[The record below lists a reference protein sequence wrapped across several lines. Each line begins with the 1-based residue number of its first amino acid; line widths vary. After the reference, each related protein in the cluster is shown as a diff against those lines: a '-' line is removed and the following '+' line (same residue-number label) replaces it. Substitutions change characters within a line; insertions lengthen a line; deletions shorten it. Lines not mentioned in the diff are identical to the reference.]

1 VIRVRLGR
9 VLVVVGIIIAATWL
23 ILLAIVVAAESVARL
38 FTGVYRSVVGLGVFL
53 AFLALAVALAEALR
67 VKVLPKLIS
76 ARA

>member
-1 VIRVRLGR
+1 VRLGR
-9 VLVVVGIIIAATWL
+9 VLVVVGSIIAATWL

-53 AFLALAVALAEALR
+53 AFLTLAVALAEALR

>member
-1 VIRVRLGR
+1 VRLGR
-9 VLVVVGIIIAATWL
+9 VLGVVGSIILATWL

>member
-1 VIRVRLGR
+1 VRLGR
-9 VLVVVGIIIAATWL
+9 VLGVVGSIIAATWL
-23 ILLAIVVAAESVARL
+23 ILLAIVVAAELVARL
-38 FTGVYRSVVGLGVFL
+38 FTGVDRSVVGLGVFL

>member
-1 VIRVRLGR
+1 VRLGR
-9 VLVVVGIIIAATWL
+9 VLVVVGIIILATWL

-67 VKVLPKLIS
+67 VRFLPKLIS

>member
-1 VIRVRLGR
+1 MRLGR
-9 VLVVVGIIIAATWL
+9 VLGVVGSIILATWL

-38 FTGVYRSVVGLGVFL
+38 FTGVDRSVVGLGVFL

>member
-1 VIRVRLGR
+1 MRLGR
-9 VLVVVGIIIAATWL
+9 VLVVVGSIILAAWL

>member
-1 VIRVRLGR
+1 VRLGR
-9 VLVVVGIIIAATWL
+9 VLGVVGSIIAATWL

-38 FTGVYRSVVGLGVFL
+38 FTGAYRSVVGLGVFL

-67 VKVLPKLIS
+67 VRFLPKLIS

>member
-1 VIRVRLGR
+1 VRLGR
-9 VLVVVGIIIAATWL
+9 VLGVVGSIIAATWL

-38 FTGVYRSVVGLGVFL
+38 FTGVDRSVVGLGVFL

>member
-1 VIRVRLGR
+1 MIRVRLGR
-9 VLVVVGIIIAATWL
+9 VLGVVGSIILATWL

-38 FTGVYRSVVGLGVFL
+38 FTGVDRSVVGLGVFL

>member
-1 VIRVRLGR
+1 VRLGR
-9 VLVVVGIIIAATWL
+9 VLVVVGSIIAATWL
-23 ILLAIVVAAESVARL
+23 ILLSIVVVAESVARL

-67 VKVLPKLIS
+67 VRFLPKLIS

>member
-1 VIRVRLGR
+1 VRLGR
-9 VLVVVGIIIAATWL
+9 VLVVVGSIILATWL

-53 AFLALAVALAEALR
+53 IFLALAVALAEALR

-76 ARA
+76 VRA